1 MREITILDGGFG
13 TMLQQSGIA
22 LPALPDEVNITAPET
37 VADIHARYARAGS
50 RIVMANTFGLTGKAL
65 EKSAY
70 SVEQL
75 AQGALQAA
83 RRGAGPGVRVALD
96 VGPTGELLEPYGELS
111 EAEAYAR
118 FARLIAA
125 RGDADFVWIET
136 MSDLNEARLALQAA
150 KAGCDLPVFV
160 SMTFQKNG
168 RTMMGNTPE
177 EVVRSLEAA
186 GADALGMNCSL
197 GPRESLPIFRQLAEY
212 AHVPLIAK
220 PNAGMPDPA
229 TGAYP
234 MDAETFAGCMLEF
247 IDAGAAYAGGCCGT
261 TPAYIEAL
269 CARLKEA

>member
-1 MREITILDGGFG
+1 
-13 TMLQQSGIA
+13 
-22 LPALPDEVNITAPET
+22 
-37 VADIHARYARAGS
+37 
-50 RIVMANTFGLTGKAL
+50 MANTFGLTGKAL

-83 RRGAGPGVRVALD
+83 RRGAGPSVRVALD

-150 KAGCDLPVFV
+150 KTGCDLPVFV

-247 IDAGAAYAGGCCGT
+247 IDAGAAYVGGCCGT